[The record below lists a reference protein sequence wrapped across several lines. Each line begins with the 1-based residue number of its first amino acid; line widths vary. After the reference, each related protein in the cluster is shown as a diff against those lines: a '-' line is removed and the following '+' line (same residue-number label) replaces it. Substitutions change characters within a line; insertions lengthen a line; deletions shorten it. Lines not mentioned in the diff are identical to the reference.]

1 MTLLRIYDEIPVLS
15 GGLIDGGFSMVQ
27 DAHVISLEQKHKNL
41 EVMIAEE
48 EHRPHPDTLRL
59 SRLKKKKLRLKEE
72 ICNFANA

>member
-1 MTLLRIYDEIPVLS
+1 
-15 GGLIDGGFSMVQ
+15 MVQ
-27 DAHVISLEQKHKNL
+27 DAHVVSLEQKHKNL